1 VGDPGDG
8 VLVAPGQP
16 GGGRRVRQHRGSVGR
31 AVLVQAAKG
40 AVLVQGEL
48 QIVVGVGRAVVA
60 RAVADLQV
68 DDGGG

>member
-1 VGDPGDG
+1 
-8 VLVAPGQP
+8 
-16 GGGRRVRQHRGSVGR
+16 
-31 AVLVQAAKG
+31 VQAAKG

-48 QIVVGVGRAVVA
+48 QIVVGVGRAVAA